1 MKKIIIGVSVFLFA
15 LMQTH
20 AQTVYDAVDFATKDL
35 DGTARFV
42 GMGGAMG
49 ALGGDISTMGTNP
62 AGIGIYR
69 SNDASLSFS
78 YSALST
84 EAKYLGNTYNASK
97 NHWNFDNIG
106 VVFSTKIGNQTTLRY
121 VNFGFNY
128 HKANTFNRNM
138 WMAGDLQG
146 HSQLF
151 QIAGMTDG
159 LTPDYWEAW
168 DEWKQGKNGINIFD
182 HNDIGYLSALGWE
195 GYLVNPSISFL
206 PDEIADKIINSQGKL
221 KPENFGYYPILGE
234 NNQPYYIDNKSGEL
248 TFNPV
253 TNGEP
258 NKRAY
263 DNYNVYSTIIGEKDL
278 PYLREYRSHESGGL
292 DQYDFNIA
300 FNLSDRV
307 YLGLTIGAY
316 DLDYNKYTLYN
327 EDSQGRDGAGYQL
340 ESYNNISGGGVDFK
354 LGAIIRPFQY
364 SPLRIGLAVHTPI
377 FYKLTHTTSAVLTS
391 DFAEDVIDTRNYLEG
406 GDMKFEYQL
415 NTPWTYNVSL
425 GYTVGSSLALGAEYE
440 YKDYSG
446 IKFYY
451 PEGMSMQW
459 ETQES
464 KNCLKG
470 VHTLRVGAEYKVIPQ
485 FSLRA
490 GYNLM
495 TSPYQ
500 DGAIKALPL
509 NSINTDTDFMNLKA
523 QNTYTLGIGYRGSM
537 FYADLAYKL
546 NSQKAD
552 FFPFVYSE
560 TDGNVT
566 NYISP
571 EATSVKLSRSQVLL
585 TLGMRF

>member
-1 MKKIIIGVSVFLFA
+1 MKKIIVGVSVLILA
-15 LMQTH
+15 LMQAH
-20 AQTVYDAVDFATKDL
+20 AQTVYDAVDFAAKDL
-35 DGTARFV
+35 NGTARFI

-84 EAKYLGNTYNASK
+84 EAKYLGNTYNTSK
-97 NHWNFDNIG
+97 NRWNFDHIG
-106 VVFSTKIGNQTTLRY
+106 VVFSTKIGNQTPLRY
-121 VNFGFNY
+121 VNFGFKY

-159 LTPDYWEAW
+159 LTPEHWNDGA
-168 DEWKQGKNGINIFD
+168 IF
-182 HNDIGYLSALGWE
+182 NNSDIAGLSALGWE
-195 GYLVNPSISFL
+195 GYLVSPSITDVETEDYDFYTTV
-206 PDEIADKIINSQGKL
+206 AD
-221 KPENFGYYPILGE
+221 
-234 NNQPYYIDNKSGEL
+234 DH
-248 TFNPV
+248 
-253 TNGEP
+253 
-258 NKRAY
+258 
-263 DNYNVYSTIIGEKDL
+263 L
-278 PYLREYRSHESGGL
+278 PYLREYHSHESGGL
-292 DQYDFNIA
+292 DQYDFNMA
-300 FNLSDRV
+300 FNLNDRI

-364 SPLRIGLAVHTPI
+364 APLRIGLAIHTPI
-377 FYKLTHTTSAVLTS
+377 FYKLTHTTSAVLIS
-391 DFAEDVIDTRNYLEG
+391 DFAENVIDTRDYLNG
-406 GDMKFEYQL
+406 VDMKLEYQL

-425 GYTVGSSLALGAEYE
+425 GYTVGRKLALGAEYE
-440 YKDYSG
+440 YKDYSN
-446 IKFYY
+446 IEFQY
-451 PEGMSMQW
+451 PDGMDMQW
-459 ETQES
+459 ETQKA

-470 VHTLRVGAEYKVIPQ
+470 VHTFRLGAEYKVIPR

-500 DGAIKALPL
+500 DNAIKSLPI

-523 QNTYTLGIGYRGSM
+523 RNTYTLGIGYSGSM

-546 NSQKAD
+546 NTQKAD

-560 TDGNVT
+560 TDGYET

-571 EATSVKLSRSQVLL
+571 SATSVKFSRSQVLL
-585 TLGMRF
+585 TMGMRF

>member
-1 MKKIIIGVSVFLFA
+1 MKKIIIGVSVLLLT

-97 NHWNFDNIG
+97 NRWNFDNIG

-159 LTPDYWEAW
+159 LTPEHWNSGA
-168 DEWKQGKNGINIFD
+168 IFD
-182 HNDIGYLSALGWE
+182 NNDIGWLSALGWE
-195 GYLVNPSISFL
+195 GYLVSPSTSSL
-206 PDEIADKIINSQGKL
+206 PDDIADQIANSQGKL
-221 KPENFGYYPILGE
+221 NPENFGYYPILGE
-234 NNQPYYIDNKSGEL
+234 NNQPYYIDNVSGEL
-248 TFNPV
+248 TFNSV
-253 TNGEP
+253 TNGQP
-258 NKRAY
+258 NEKAY
-263 DNYNVYSTIIGEKDL
+263 ENYGFYTSVAGDA

-292 DQYDFNIA
+292 DQYDFNVA
-300 FNLSDRV
+300 FNLNDRV
-307 YLGLTIGAY
+307 YLGLTVGAY

-327 EDSQGRDGAGYQL
+327 EDSQGRDGAGYKL

-364 SPLRIGLAVHTPI
+364 SPLRIGLAIHTPI

-391 DFAEDVIDTRNYLEG
+391 DFAEEVIDTRNYLKG
-406 GDMKFEYQL
+406 GDMNFEYQL
-415 NTPWTYNVSL
+415 KTPWTYNVSL

-440 YKDYSG
+440 YKDYSN
-446 IKFYY
+446 IKFQYSD
-451 PEGMSMQW
+451 GMDMQW

-464 KNCLKG
+464 KNCLNG
-470 VHTLRVGAEYKVIPQ
+470 VHTLRLGAEYKVIPQ

-500 DGAIKALPL
+500 DGAIKALPI

-560 TDGNVT
+560 ADGNVT
-566 NYISP
+566 NYVSP
-571 EATSVKLSRSQVLL
+571 DATSVKFSRSQVLL

>member
-1 MKKIIIGVSVFLFA
+1 MKKMIFAVSVVLLA
-15 LMQTH
+15 LVQTH
-20 AQTVYDAVDFATKDL
+20 AQTVYDAVDFSTKDL

-69 SNDASLSFS
+69 SNDVSLSFG

-84 EAKYLGNTYNASK
+84 EAKYLGNTYDASK
-97 NHWNFDNIG
+97 NRWNLDNIG
-106 VVFSTKIGNQTTLRY
+106 LVFSTKIGNQTTLRY

-128 HKANTFNRNM
+128 HKAKNFNRNM

-159 LTPDYWEAW
+159 LKPEDWN
-168 DEWKQGKNGINIFD
+168 NGAIFNNNNI
-182 HNDIGYLSALGWE
+182 GWLSALGWE
-195 GYLVNPSISFL
+195 GYLASPSITDVETKY
-206 PDEIADKIINSQGKL
+206 PYRN
-221 KPENFGYYPILGE
+221 ENG
-234 NNQPYYIDNKSGEL
+234 QQYYIDRDNNLTLDPVGADGKPNSMAYENYDFYTTVAGEM
-248 TFNPV
+248 
-253 TNGEP
+253 
-258 NKRAY
+258 
-263 DNYNVYSTIIGEKDL
+263 

-292 DQYDFNIA
+292 DQYDFNVA

-327 EDSQGRDGAGYQL
+327 EDSQGRDGAGYKL
-340 ESYNNISGGGVDFK
+340 ESYNNVSGGGVDFK
-354 LGAIIRPFQY
+354 FGAIIRPFQY
-364 SPLRIGLAVHTPI
+364 SPLRIGLAIHTPI

-500 DGAIKALPL
+500 DGAIKALPI

-523 QNTYTLGIGYRGSM
+523 QNTYTLGIGYRGSI

-571 EATSVKLSRSQVLL
+571 DATSVKLSRSQVLL

>member
-1 MKKIIIGVSVFLFA
+1 MNDMKKMIFMVSVA
-15 LMQTH
+15 LLVLARTH
-20 AQTVYDAVDFATKDL
+20 AQTVYDAVDFSTKDL

-69 SNDASLSFS
+69 SNDVSFS
-78 YSALST
+78 LGYSALNAES
-84 EAKYLGNTYNASK
+84 KYLGNTYEASK
-97 NHWNFDNIG
+97 NRWNLDNIG
-106 VVFSTKIGNQTTLRY
+106 FVFSTKIGNQTTLRY

-128 HKANTFNRNM
+128 HKANTFHRNM

-159 LTPDYWEAW
+159 LTPDHWNSDA
-168 DEWKQGKNGINIFD
+168 IFNN
-182 HNDIGYLSALGWE
+182 NDIGWLSALGWE
-195 GYLVNPSISFL
+195 GYLVSPGLSPL
-206 PDEIADKIINSQGKL
+206 PDDIDKEIAASGKN
-221 KPENFGYYPILGE
+221 PEDFGYYPILGE
-234 NNQPYYIDNKSGEL
+234 NNQPYYIDNKGEL
-248 TFNPV
+248 TLEPMGV
-253 TNGEP
+253 DGKP

-263 DNYNVYSTIIGEKDL
+263 DNYNTYATIIGQNDM

-292 DQYDFNIA
+292 DQYDFNVA
-300 FNLSDRV
+300 FNLNDRV

-327 EDSQGRDGAGYQL
+327 EDSQGLDGAGYML
-340 ESYNNISGGGVDFK
+340 ESYNNVSGGGVDFK

-364 SPLRIGLAVHTPI
+364 SPLRIGLALHSPI
-377 FYKLTHTTSAVLTS
+377 FYKLTYTTSAVLS
-391 DFAEDVIDTRNYLEG
+391 SNFAEEVIDTRNYLNG

-415 NTPWTYNVSL
+415 KTPWTYNVSL
-425 GYTVGSSLALGAEYE
+425 GYTVGNSLALGAEYE

-451 PEGMSMQW
+451 PDGMNMPW

-485 FSLRA
+485 LSLRA

-500 DGAIKALPL
+500 DGAIKALPI
-509 NSINTDTDFMNLKA
+509 NSIHTDTDFMNLKA
-523 QNTYTLGIGYRGSM
+523 RNTYTLGIGYRGSM

-571 EATSVKLSRSQVLL
+571 EATSVKLKRSQVLL